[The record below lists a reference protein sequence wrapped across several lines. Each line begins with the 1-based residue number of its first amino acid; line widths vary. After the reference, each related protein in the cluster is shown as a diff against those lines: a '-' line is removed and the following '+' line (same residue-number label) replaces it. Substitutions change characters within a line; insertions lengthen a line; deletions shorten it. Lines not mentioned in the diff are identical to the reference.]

1 MAESAQTSAAPQ
13 GSVDEKA
20 VKEIAGSEFYA
31 FLGEDKIRRI
41 ARAAE
46 TTGAAELRNSGR
58 WLNPSVRIEVLRIL
72 AADLPSISE
81 TYAWMVVRRYRELK
95 RWYVEQVM
103 LAEKKRLE
111 DEAKAKLAA
120 EKAAKAAAAKA
131 AAAAKPAAATEG
143 ATDQKGKTPEMAT
156 VKPGDAGSGK
166 AGGSMPA
173 APDAAKA
180 SDVNAQVPADQAKRT
195 SPPDPHNAAPAAAD
209 PDKDIPKPS

>member
-1 MAESAQTSAAPQ
+1 MAETAQSSS
-13 GSVDEKA
+13 GSQVAVDDKA

-41 ARAAE
+41 AHAAE
-46 TTGAAELRNSGR
+46 VTGAAELRNSGR
-58 WLNPSVRIEVLRIL
+58 WLNPSMRQEVLRIL

-95 RWYVEQVM
+95 RWYVDQAM

-111 DEAKAKLAA
+111 EEAKAKLAA

-131 AAAAKPAAATEG
+131 AAAAKPAEAA
-143 ATDQKGKTPEMAT
+143 KTPEAAT

-173 APDAAKA
+173 APTAAQA
-180 SDVNAQVPADQAKRT
+180 SDINAQVPADQAKRT
-195 SPPDPHNAAPAAAD
+195 SPPDPHNPSPAEPAPG
-209 PDKDIPKPS
+209 KDVPKPS